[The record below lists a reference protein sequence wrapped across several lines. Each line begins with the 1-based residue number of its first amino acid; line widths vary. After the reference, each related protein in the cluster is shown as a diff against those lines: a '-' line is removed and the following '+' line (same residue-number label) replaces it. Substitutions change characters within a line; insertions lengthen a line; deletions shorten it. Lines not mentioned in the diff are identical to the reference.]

1 MPDHSLPL
9 PFDPATA
16 GDRAAA
22 LRRWRRIAGLY
33 LAIVACLWLAAR
45 LVPRLLPDYIGWPWP
60 GFWSLLRA
68 VGEAGL
74 VGGLA
79 DWFAVTALFRH
90 PLGVPVPHT
99 ALVPQNRDRIA
110 DGIATYIDSEFLAPD
125 RLRGQVQRLN
135 AADQLA
141 RALADPANRAQLADL
156 ALASLP
162 RLLSRGRARG
172 QEAALR
178 EALARAAM
186 EGLRAMDMRPMVA
199 RLLRDA
205 INSPL
210 FEALIQEVS
219 DYGVVL
225 IHGSRSHIRDAV
237 ANRSKWWMPR
247 TLDRSLADQVTDA
260 LAGHLFD
267 LRSPHSEA
275 GHALR
280 QWLAEIPDRIL
291 DGDPLGDRLASVLR
305 NAVDIK
311 TLRLLLHHL
320 IGRLKSA
327 ALEDAAKPD
336 GVLRDALDAMLL
348 SLAQELEQ
356 PATRARLDAAVEG
369 AFLAAIPGW
378 RVSIRSFITDTLKAQ
393 DAADFARRLEEGVG
407 KDLQFIRINGTVL
420 GALIGAALYLLD
432 LTFG

>member
-1 MPDHSLPL
+1 MPQQPL

-22 LRRWRRIAGLY
+22 LRRWRRVAGFY
-33 LAIVACLWLAAR
+33 LAVVAGLWLAAR
-45 LVPRLLPDYIGWPWP
+45 LVPRLLPDAIGWPWP

-135 AADQLA
+135 AADQVAGLLA
-141 RALADPANRAQLADL
+141 APANRAQMADL

-162 RLLSRGRARG
+162 RLLSRGR
-172 QEAALR
+172 EAALR

-186 EGLRAMDMRPMVA
+186 EGLRAMDLRPMVA

-205 INSPL
+205 MDSPL
-210 FEALIQEVS
+210 FEALIQEMS
-219 DYGVVL
+219 DHGVVL
-225 IHGSRSHIRDAV
+225 IHGSRPHIRDAV

-275 GHALR
+275 GRGLR
-280 QWLAEIPDRIL
+280 QWLREIPDRIQE
-291 DGDPLGDRLASVLR
+291 GDPLGDRLASVLR
-305 NAVDIK
+305 NAVDIR
-311 TLRLLLHHL
+311 TLRLLAHHL
-320 IGRLKSA
+320 IGRLKTA
-327 ALEDAAKPD
+327 ALEDAANPD
-336 GVLRDALDAMLL
+336 GVLRDALDAMLV
-348 SLAQELEQ
+348 SLARELEQ

-378 RVSIRSFITDTLKAQ
+378 RQAIRSFVTDTLKAQ
-393 DAADFARRLEEGVG
+393 DAADFSRRLEEGVG

-420 GALIGAALYLLD
+420 GALIGAGLYLLD

>member
-1 MPDHSLPL
+1 MPAPSAPL

-16 GDRAAA
+16 DDRTAA
-22 LRRWRRIAGLY
+22 LRRWRRVASFY
-33 LAIVACLWLAAR
+33 LAVVACLWLAAR
-45 LVPRLLPDYIGWPWP
+45 LVPRLAPEAIGWPWP

-110 DGIATYIDSEFLAPD
+110 DGIATYIDGEFLAPD
-125 RLRGQVQRLN
+125 RLRGQVRRLN
-135 AADQLA
+135 AADPLA
-141 RALADPANRAQLADL
+141 QALADPANRAQLADL

-162 RLLSRGRARG
+162 RLLSRGR
-172 QEAALR
+172 EAALR
-178 EALARAAM
+178 EALVRAVL
-186 EGLRAMDMRPMVA
+186 EGLRAMDLRPLVA

-205 INSPL
+205 VHSPL
-210 FEALIQEVS
+210 FEALIQEMS
-219 DYGVVL
+219 DQGVVL
-225 IHGSRSHIRDAV
+225 IHSSRPHVRDAV
-237 ANRSKWWMPR
+237 ATRSKWWMPR
-247 TLDRSLADQVTDA
+247 SLDRNLADQVTDA

-267 LRSPHSEA
+267 LRSPHSDA
-275 GHALR
+275 GRALR
-280 QWLAEIPDRIL
+280 LWLAEIPDRIL

-311 TLRLLLHHL
+311 TLRIALHHL
-320 IGRLKSA
+320 IGRLKAA
-327 ALEDAAKPD
+327 ALEDAAQPE
-336 GVLRDALDAMLL
+336 GVLRGALDAALL
-348 SLAQELEQ
+348 SLARELEQ
-356 PATRARLDAAVEG
+356 PATRARLDEAVEG
-369 AFLAAIPGW
+369 AFLGAIPGW
-378 RVSIRSFITDTLKAQ
+378 RTAIRGFITDTLKAQ

-420 GALIGAALYLLD
+420 GALIGATLYLLD

>member
-33 LAIVACLWLAAR
+33 LATVACLWLAAR

-110 DGIATYIDSEFLAPD
+110 DGIATYIDSEFLGPD

-162 RLLSRGRARG
+162 RLLSRGR
-172 QEAALR
+172 EAALR

-225 IHGSRSHIRDAV
+225 IHGSRPHIRDAV
-237 ANRSKWWMPR
+237 ATRSKWWMPR

-267 LRSPHSEA
+267 LRSPYSEA

-311 TLRLLLHHL
+311 TLRLALHHL

-348 SLAQELEQ
+348 SLAQELDQ

-378 RVSIRSFITDTLKAQ
+378 RMSIRSFITDTLKAQ

>member
-1 MPDHSLPL
+1 MPAKPPPL
-9 PFDPATA
+9 PFDPATEN
-16 GDRAAA
+16 DRAAS
-22 LRRWRRIAGLY
+22 LRRWRRIASLY
-33 LAIVACLWLAAR
+33 LAVAAALWLAAR
-45 LVPRLLPDYIGWPWP
+45 LVPRLLPDFIGWPWP

-141 RALADPANRAQLADL
+141 LALANPAHRAQLADL
-156 ALASLP
+156 ALAALP
-162 RLLSRGRARG
+162 RLLSRDR
-172 QEAALR
+172 EAALR
-178 EALARAAM
+178 EALARAAL
-186 EGLRAMDMRPMVA
+186 EGLRALDLRPMVA
-199 RLLRDA
+199 RLLREA
-205 INSPL
+205 INSPM
-210 FEALIQEVS
+210 FEALIQEIS
-219 DYGVVL
+219 DHGVVL
-225 IHGSRSHIRDAV
+225 VHGSRPHIRDAV
-237 ANRSKWWMPR
+237 ASRSKWWMPR
-247 TLDRSLADQVTDA
+247 ALDHSLADQVTDA

-275 GHALR
+275 GHGLR
-280 QWLAEIPDRIL
+280 LWLAEIPDRIAE
-291 DGDPLGDRLASVLR
+291 GDALGERLATVLR
-305 NAVDIK
+305 NAIDIK
-311 TLRLLLHHL
+311 TLRLLLRHL
-320 IGRLKSA
+320 IGRVKAA
-327 ALEDAAKPD
+327 ALEDTERPD
-336 GVLRDALDAMLL
+336 GTLRGALDAALL
-348 SLAQELEQ
+348 SLAQELAR
-356 PATRARLDAAVEG
+356 PGTRARLDEAVEN

-378 RVSIRSFITDTLKAQ
+378 RTAIRTFITDTLKAQ
-393 DAADFARRLEEGVG
+393 DAADFSRRLEEGVG

-420 GALIGAALYLLD
+420 GALIGATLYLLD